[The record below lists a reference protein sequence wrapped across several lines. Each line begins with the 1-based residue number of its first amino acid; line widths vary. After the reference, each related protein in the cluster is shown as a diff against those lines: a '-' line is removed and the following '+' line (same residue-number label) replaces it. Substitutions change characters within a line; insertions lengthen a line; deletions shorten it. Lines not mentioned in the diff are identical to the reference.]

1 MEIIQK
7 GEEVIKYMT
16 EKSEVISNTEL
27 YKKINERIT
36 VGKDKTLVAIW
47 GKIKLTSLM
56 VVDKLEVIAK
66 DTIGI
71 VASGEFQC
79 QSVII
84 DERALS
90 VATKVALPEDLKD
103 STISKIAEDFIVPSE
118 AIVGERVIRPGVQS
132 EYVWGVEFVILHSS
146 MIDGYIRY

>member
-16 EKSEVISNTEL
+16 EKSEVISNTEI

-71 VASGEFQC
+71 VASGEFQG